1 MRAGEGS
8 RLAEAGSPGG
18 FWIDNPN
25 QVCNLEV
32 TDVVNIKLGELLGG
46 RMKCTR

>member
-18 FWIDNPN
+18 FWINNPN

-32 TDVVNIKLGELLGG
+32 TDVINIDLANFWVGV
-46 RMKCTR
+46 